1 MNLLLFSVFGRR
13 QDAGDKRLSH
23 QVKMWAV
30 NLSANHKYVHIR
42 TCQSVISRL
51 RCMFISV
58 SYSWR
63 GWRTCVYILSDHRRT
78 KTDPNEM

>member
-51 RCMFISV
+51 
-58 SYSWR
+58 
-63 GWRTCVYILSDHRRT
+63 
-78 KTDPNEM
+78 

>member
-1 MNLLLFSVFGRR
+1 MSEQRDARGLNYSFTRIKGKIKNAAVMNLLLFSVFGRR

-51 RCMFISV
+51 
-58 SYSWR
+58 
-63 GWRTCVYILSDHRRT
+63 
-78 KTDPNEM
+78 